1 MLKLV
6 QQISH
11 GNGNRSG
18 WGVGFNAN
26 TFFKFYILLKY
37 LQDETPRIVITIKR
51 KLKHT
56 SQQSEG
62 TEENINEN
70 ICTWTF
76 LFEEICLEDLIWSF
90 CFERVKLLLTSRNV
104 FRTRQNSIPS
114 LFRINYKIEG
124 QSILTLKWLNLSSIF
139 SYFNYFI
146 LSRDQQS
153 IKEKKIIY
161 SHILVLPLQKLGPL
175 QKLFSWWLNPI
186 CTHNSQLYLKFP

>member
-37 LQDETPRIVITIKR
+37 LQDATPRIVITIKR

-56 SQQSEG
+56 SQQSEC

-104 FRTRQNSIPS
+104 FRKRQNSIPS

-153 IKEKKIIY
+153 IKEKKNN
-161 SHILVLPLQKLGPL
+161 
-175 QKLFSWWLNPI
+175 LFSHFSFASSETRTTAEAFLMVA
-186 CTHNSQLYLKFP
+186 